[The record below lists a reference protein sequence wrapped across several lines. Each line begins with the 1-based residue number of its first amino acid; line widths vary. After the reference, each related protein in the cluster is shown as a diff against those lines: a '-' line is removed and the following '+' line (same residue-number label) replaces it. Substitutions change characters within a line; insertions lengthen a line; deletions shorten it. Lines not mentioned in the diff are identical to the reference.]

1 MLHVPPLYIFAA
13 FIPAVMVAG
22 LYFFDHSVA
31 SQLAQQKEFNLKN
44 PSAYHYDIL
53 LLGVMVFFITSFLI
67 NVYNS
72 FYHAHFLIEVQ
83 LNNSRF
89 YFVDCLGFL
98 LQMVSY
104 HNHLCIPRALPF
116 SSGRFVELQNWF
128 SNIMWFLSNF
138 RASLDVPLIFILT
151 DTQITMFTFWRNG
164 LFVAFAKMGSWW
176 ASMFCGWCKQSHLC
190 YLHAVDS

>member
-67 NVYNS
+67 NVYKFFLPCS
-72 FYHAHFLIEVQ
+72 FSHFLIEVQ

-104 HNHLCIPRALPF
+104 HNHLCIPRASPF
-116 SSGRFVELQNWF
+116 SRGRFVELQN
-128 SNIMWFLSNF
+128 
-138 RASLDVPLIFILT
+138 
-151 DTQITMFTFWRNG
+151 
-164 LFVAFAKMGSWW
+164 
-176 ASMFCGWCKQSHLC
+176 
-190 YLHAVDS
+190 